1 MMKRF
6 LAQLYLSVLFLS
18 SGVISFA
25 PHALPRSSLILR
37 SSLKDDDVQNPIA
50 AFLNNFKLQRQ
61 PSGSMETEEER
72 LTRLKRE
79 ELMELE
85 EKEVER
91 ALKVKEDAIPYLLL
105 LALQFLPLV
114 GSDRIESIAYFWGV
128 AVATVY
134 VGGRQVTLQESETVS
149 SESALY
155 APIGAS
161 VSIGVLYALIKA
173 GFNPAAIYAF
183 GVTAFGALA
192 ISDIGVPLLRNLLP
206 SSFAQG
212 KVKVPNR
219 VSRFVGLGDEDLP
232 LDGLTTLILVIAWAL
247 AMTSLGAISLGSFQT
262 AAILLAGLFC
272 YDIFWVFGTDVM
284 MTVATK
290 IEAPVKFIY
299 TAPPPIEGAEP
310 REYPF
315 SVLGLGDVVIPGLFV
330 RFMTKLDAGQPALL
344 YLDPACIG
352 SALAV
357 GAVNGQLQDVWNFE
371 EENEDLEENEKQN

>member
-1 MMKRF
+1 MTKRL

-61 PSGSMETEEER
+61 PSVSMETEEER

-183 GVTAFGALA
+183 GVTVFGALA
-192 ISDIGVPLLRNLLP
+192 ISDIGVPLLRNVLP

-232 LDGLTTLILVIAWAL
+232 LDGLTTLILGI
-247 AMTSLGAISLGSFQT
+247 GCT
-262 AAILLAGLFC
+262 AAYWSPIAMDQKFLLSNCECLL
-272 YDIFWVFGTDVM
+272 VS
-284 MTVATK
+284 
-290 IEAPVKFIY
+290 IY
-299 TAPPPIEGAEP
+299 TVYTYFEAMKMMLLTYDVYTLIRPHSLAYSSYCMGSCNDFTWRDFP
-310 REYPF
+310 RILPDSRYSSGWSF
-315 SVLGLGDVVIPGLFV
+315 
-330 RFMTKLDAGQPALL
+330 LL
-344 YLDPACIG
+344 
-352 SALAV
+352 
-357 GAVNGQLQDVWNFE
+357 
-371 EENEDLEENEKQN
+371 